1 MTESVHAGSE
11 FDPSGP
17 AGWEGAALKIYT
29 RGGDDGT
36 TGLLFGARVAKDDP
50 RTEAYGDVDEAVS
63 ALGLARS
70 LSRSEELA
78 GEVLTV
84 QRELFS
90 VASQLATPVE
100 EWGKLVVGT
109 SRVAPEAV
117 TRIEEA
123 IDVYITRFQ
132 MPQGFVIPGETQP
145 AAALDVARTVV
156 RRAERRVVALERA
169 GMLPDRT
176 PLHYLNRLSDFL
188 FVLARFEEGESRL
201 VRGQA

>member
-1 MTESVHAGSE
+1 VAESVHAGSE
-11 FDPSGP
+11 VDPSGP
-17 AGWEGAALKIYT
+17 AGLEGAALKIYT
-29 RGGDDGT
+29 RSGDDGT

-50 RTEAYGDVDEAVS
+50 RTEAYGDIDEAVS

-70 LSRSEELA
+70 LAGSEELA

-90 VASQLATPVE
+90 VASQLATPAE
-100 EWGKLVVGT
+100 EWGKLVAGS
-109 SRVAPEAV
+109 SRVAPESV
-117 TRIEEA
+117 KRIEEA
-123 IDVYITRFQ
+123 IDACTARFE
-132 MPQGFVIPGETQP
+132 MPRGFVVPGETQA
-145 AAALDVARTVV
+145 AAALDVARAVV

-188 FVLARFEEGESRL
+188 FVLARFEEGESRPL
-201 VRGQA
+201 RDQA